1 MSAQQAVQENH
12 ILTPREKE
20 VLAMVGA
27 GLRAKDIASALGIS
41 ERTIETHMSEVR
53 FRLRAK
59 TAAHA
64 VSIGIGM
71 GIIQPEKRGLGSQ
84 HAGEGSEKQPVDHR
98 RK

>member
-1 MSAQQAVQENH
+1 MSARQAVQGNH

-20 VLAMVGA
+20 VLAMVAA

-41 ERTIETHMSEVR
+41 ERTIETHMAEIR

-71 GIIQPEKRGLGSQ
+71 GIIQPEERPMDQQQCQEAVRS
-84 HAGEGSEKQPVDHR
+84 
-98 RK
+98 